1 MGDQDVEIRF
11 KRAVFLDGSMVIVHR
26 MNHIVG
32 DKPKIELIMEL
43 SQFMVRFTNTDK
55 RELFY
60 DPNAYMPQSTEG
72 FVKREYDASSLQ
84 VLSDN
89 PEFPVILMCCTFK
102 GDPPNIKSPNMA
114 VLIDQVNT
122 ILTQDKT
129 IASLRRSI
137 SVLEDELNE
146 LRMAK
151 TRKEDNMTASDF
163 LNIIK
168 GMNNKDVKL

>member
-32 DKPKIELIMEL
+32 DSPKIELIMEL

-55 RELFY
+55 KELFY

-72 FVKREYDASSLQ
+72 FVKRNYDASALQ

-102 GDPPNIKSPNMA
+102 GDPPNPKCPNMA
-114 VLIDQVNT
+114 VLMDMVNT
-122 ILTQDKT
+122 IDTDIKT
-129 IASLRRSI
+129 IASLRRTI
-137 SVLEDELNE
+137 NVLEEELNE
-146 LRMAK
+146 MRMAK
-151 TRKEDNMTASDF
+151 TRKEDKMTASDF

-168 GMNNKDVKL
+168 TMNTKDVKQ